1 MPELF
6 VESAV
11 NESAARFSNK
21 VKYVFLHS
29 LESRN
34 LPPKQEIPVQARDE
48 EKEVNRDPGS
58 SPG

>member
-29 LESRN
+29 LFSRN
-34 LPPKQEIPVQARDE
+34 EDTGYLDIEQE
-48 EKEVNRDPGS
+48 GCLTS
-58 SPG
+58 

>member
-29 LESRN
+29 LFRRN
-34 LPPKQEIPVQARDE
+34 E
-48 EKEVNRDPGS
+48 EEYEQD
-58 SPG
+58 

>member
-34 LPPKQEIPVQARDE
+34 LPLHKEIPDQVRDE
-48 EKEVNRDPGS
+48 VRFS
-58 SPG
+58 